1 MSMVQPSGISRTLSI
16 LPGGTVPPNP
26 TELLARQAL
35 VEAIDILKSTSTI
48 SCSTPL
54 PSEW

>member
-48 SCSTPL
+48 SYSTPL